1 MVCVT
6 VFLELGGQGFTGVV
20 NSKYV
25 KTLFTRS
32 EAETDHPG

>member
-6 VFLELGGQGFTGVV
+6 VSLELGGQGFTGVV

-25 KTLFTRS
+25 KTLFNRF
-32 EAETDHPG
+32 EAKTGHPG